1 MKKIVFSLYLLI
13 LLINFIH
20 PTPKINHSI
29 NAEDIFNTQKCFDNK
44 QQLNSGSE
52 EDKKMTIYELNNNS
66 TSNTIFVQ
74 YKSIKNFVVSESF
87 QDDASIIYK
96 EASKSG
102 SYYLNMNSAKSK
114 YYVVIENDS
123 NPHKICFASFPEKGK
138 QFNLREKNTN
148 IKFASYD
155 ILSSSKLIF
164 SITNKDFMQ
173 KNIFYGLRLDGKYM
187 DKINKPKIQLEISFD
202 NSNRT
207 NEKIDIDDW
216 YVQNQ
221 FYYAPF
227 YVPKIKY
234 DEKFCQVLICLNIE
248 LKQELPN
255 DETFKFDLELI
266 DADEITCEYNINV
279 TNNKSDSIVSP
290 KIYYI
295 NIKKNIFEFD
305 RDILLLHNDMN
316 DKYVKPFFTSNF
328 NISNNNSVLVD
339 KHLVDISQEF
349 LKQEKYA
356 KLPKIELLLIILDEE
371 CNNINDGDNIF
382 ISFKFFGGYHSLI
395 HYQENLTP
403 KKLFSEKNKLLV
415 KMDHCRTQLY
425 INYFIS
431 EDKND
436 DRILDIESPIGDMDL
451 YHSNNITG
459 GNLDKYLK
467 DMNNLCVH
475 NIENS
480 ILSGAYSTFKLSCP
494 NLNPVM
500 SYIYAHKK
508 NSVEDT
514 ISFINQKSLIYI
526 EYSNQYTLKFND
538 EVKNEEFDF
547 RIKVSRTNIKE
558 NYKIDITYESQSAFF
573 ESEKDFK
580 VFKHTKN
587 SNSNL
592 VIKISSSASDTKNK
606 GFILE
611 IFKGVAQPENEI
623 IYINKEVEQRD
634 NLPVNKVVVFLY
646 DKNEI
651 NSAKNRIELY
661 NDNNDGNSKVKIC
674 IHRGRGKYP
683 FITLPIC
690 ENEEETI
697 IISPKGSFNISYNNP
712 FINSDG
718 EDDENNQFYASIL
731 VDKEVKYR
739 YMYEREIDLDENKY
753 VDLNHVG
760 NKIFKLS
767 KKINQKKS
775 IYYQINICS
784 NNSTNSNPNL
794 NYIFNNSEPISI
806 KNDIYQELLLDSI
819 KSSFLIQFYSE
830 VSNNAKFKYSYGPA
844 NLIKTINNFSKEI
857 CLSKSSDD
865 NKLIIKFIS
874 PFTEEIEVY
883 ILLVPDTPS
892 KFNDFCSLMN
902 FCENLEKK
910 NEKNAKMIKKRMR
923 VKENSEN
930 MVELCVE
937 RKELTNLMNK
947 NVDIYVI
954 TKSTGSNLELSYN
967 IKTIV
972 LDWNKIGDDANGGN
986 ADGQKSDDNNKNLIC
1001 INCGL
1006 HNEKSINNLN
1016 HINND
1021 NSQNNGNNND
1031 RIQNGNQA
1039 SQKNENSQNQ
1049 QLQNSNDNNY
1059 NNQNNN
1065 LNNNNNPSLSNNFNR
1080 NNQRNNG
1087 NWRNENINQNNE
1099 YNNNNNN
1106 SNNNSNNNNNMNNNN
1121 QNNYNNNNGNYNNQ
1135 YNRNQYNRNQFN
1147 NNQYNRNQFNKNQNN
1162 NNQNN
1167 NNQDNN
1173 NQFNRNQF
1181 NNNQNNQYNNQNNN
1195 MNQQNQM
1202 NQNNNNN
1209 NNYNENN
1216 NNNRTY
1222 NNGNNNNDY
1231 NQNNQINNENNN
1243 NNINN
1248 ITSNNMNETNFGG
1261 NNTLLNNT
1269 TKNNQ
1274 ASNMSPFN
1282 KKKKKKSR
1290 KFIYFVFF
1298 VIIMIC
1304 IYYFR
1309 NKYNDQVN
1317 YSKISK
1323 YSYYDF

>member
-1 MKKIVFSLYLLI
+1 MTKVLFSLYLLT
-13 LLINFIH
+13 LLFNFIH
-20 PTPKINHSI
+20 PTPKINISI
-29 NAEDIFNTQKCFDNK
+29 NTEDIVNTQKCFDNK

-52 EDKKMTIYELNNNS
+52 EDKKMTIYELSNNS
-66 TSNTIFVQ
+66 TSNTVFIQ

-87 QDDASIIYK
+87 QDDSSIIYK

-102 SYYLNMNSAKSK
+102 SYYLNMNSAKTK

-123 NPHKICFASFPEKGK
+123 NPHKICFISFPEKGK
-138 QFNLREKNTN
+138 QFHLSEKNAN
-148 IKFASYD
+148 IKLASYD

-164 SITNKDFMQ
+164 SITNKDFKQ

-187 DKINKPKIQLEISFD
+187 DKIKKPKIQLEASFV

-207 NEKIDIDDW
+207 NEKIVIDDW

-221 FYYAPF
+221 FYYAPY

-234 DEKFCQVLICLNIE
+234 DEKFCQVLICLDIE
-248 LKQELPN
+248 LKQELSN
-255 DETFKFDLELI
+255 DETFKFDLELV
-266 DADEITCEYNINV
+266 DSEEIACEHNINV
-279 TNNKSDSIVSP
+279 TNNKNNSIVSP

-305 RDILLLHNDMN
+305 RDILLLHNDIN
-316 DKYVKPFFTSNF
+316 DKYVKPFFTSNY
-328 NISNNNSVLVD
+328 NVSNNNSALLD

-371 CNNINDGDNIF
+371 CNNVSDNDNIL

-415 KMDHCRTQLY
+415 RMEHCRTQLY
-425 INYFIS
+425 INYFNS

-459 GNLDKYLK
+459 GNIDKYIK

-475 NIENS
+475 NIDNS
-480 ILSGAYSTFKLSCP
+480 ILSGVYNTFKLSCP

-526 EYSNQYTLKFND
+526 EYNNQYTFKFND
-538 EVKNEEFDF
+538 EVKNDEFDF

-558 NYKIDITYESQSAFF
+558 NYKIDITYDSQSTSL
-573 ESEKDFK
+573 EREKYTK
-580 VFKHTKN
+580 VFKHRKS

-592 VIKISSSASDTKNK
+592 VIKISSSSSDTKNK

-611 IFKGVAQPENEI
+611 IFKGVTRPENEI
-623 IYINKEVEQRD
+623 IYINKEVEQKD
-634 NLPVNKVVVFLY
+634 NLPANKVVLFLY
-646 DKNEI
+646 DKYEI
-651 NSAKNRIELY
+651 NSAKNKIELY
-661 NDNNDGNSKVKIC
+661 NDKSDGGSKVKIC
-674 IHRGRGKYP
+674 IHRGKGKYP
-683 FITLPIC
+683 FIILPFC
-690 ENEEETI
+690 EDEQENI

-712 FINSDG
+712 IINSDG
-718 EDDENNQFYASIL
+718 EDDEDNQFYVSIL
-731 VDKEVKYR
+731 VDKEIKYR

-753 VDLNHVG
+753 IDLNHVG

-775 IYYQINICS
+775 IYYQINICA
-784 NNSTNSNPNL
+784 NNNTNSNSNL
-794 NYIFNNSEPISI
+794 NYIFNNSEPKSI

-819 KSSFLIQFYSE
+819 KSSSSSFLIQFYSE
-830 VSNNAKFKYSYGPA
+830 GKTNALFKYSYGPA

-883 ILLVPDTPS
+883 ILLVPDSTN

-910 NEKNAKMIKKRMR
+910 SEKNIKIIKKRIR
-923 VKENSEN
+923 IKENGEN
-930 MVELCVE
+930 VVEFSVE
-937 RKELTNLMNK
+937 RKELTELMDK

-954 TKSTGSNLELSYN
+954 TKSTRSNLELSYN

-972 LDWNKIGDDANGGN
+972 LDWNKIGDDSNGGN
-986 ADGQKSDDNNKNLIC
+986 ADGQKSDNNNKNLIC

-1006 HNEKSINNLN
+1006 NNEKSINN
-1016 HINND
+1016 INND
-1021 NSQNNGNNND
+1021 NSQNNDKIEQNNNNNND
-1031 RIQNGNQA
+1031 RIQNDNKV
-1039 SQKNENSQNQ
+1039 SEKKENSQNQ
-1049 QLQNSNDNNY
+1049 QVQNNNNNNY

-1065 LNNNNNPSLSNNFNR
+1065 LNNNSNNNNPSISNNFNR
-1080 NNQRNNG
+1080 NSQRNNG
-1087 NWRNENINQNNE
+1087 NWRNGNINQNNE
-1099 YNNNNNN
+1099 YNNNNNY
-1106 SNNNSNNNNNMNNNN
+1106 NNN
-1121 QNNYNNNNGNYNNQ
+1121 QNNYNNNNGNINNQ

-1147 NNQYNRNQFNKNQNN
+1147 NNKNN
-1162 NNQNN
+1162 NNQY
-1167 NNQDNN
+1167 NN

-1181 NNNQNNQYNNQNNN
+1181 NNNQNNQYNNKNNNNQNYNNQNNN
-1195 MNQQNQM
+1195 INQQNQQ
-1202 NQNNNNN
+1202 NQINQNNN

-1216 NNNRTY
+1216 SKNRIY

-1243 NNINN
+1243 NTNN
-1248 ITSNNMNETNFGG
+1248 ITFNNMNETNFGG

-1269 TKNNQ
+1269 IKNNQ
-1274 ASNMSPFN
+1274 TSNLNPFN

-1298 VIIMIC
+1298 VIIIIC